1 MKRILIAAATAT
13 SMATFA
19 LMAYGEELSDLGVV
33 FVKADENGDL
43 ALSKG
48 EVLMIAIR
56 QFQIADANGDE
67 ILEAQEIGE
76 LATDPEFSDNDSDK
90 SGSLS
95 IEEMIEEKLADFKRI
110 DMNDDGS
117 LTLDELE
124 KTYNSK

>member
-1 MKRILIAAATAT
+1 MKRILIAVATAT
-13 SMATFA
+13 SMATFG
-19 LMAYGEELSDLGVV
+19 LSAYAEELSDLAIV

-48 EVLMIAIR
+48 EVLMIAVR
-56 QFQIADANGDE
+56 QFQIADADGDE
-67 ILEAQEIGE
+67 ILEAEEIGE

-90 SGSLS
+90 SGALS
-95 IEEMIEEKLADFKRI
+95 IEEMIEEKLADFERI

-124 KTYNSK
+124 KTYNLK

>member
-1 MKRILIAAATAT
+1 MKRILIAAATAS
-13 SMATFA
+13 SMAT
-19 LMAYGEELSDLGVV
+19 LGLSAYGEELSDLGVV

-95 IEEMIEEKLADFKRI
+95 IEEMIEEKLADFERI

-124 KTYNSK
+124 KTYTSK